1 MSCKHVQFKQKKSM
15 QIVSVLYRWNSL
27 LFASQKAEFYN
38 QKFFFMIFA
47 DVEDLLKTGLI
58 TPPSSFKGSPVPSP
72 PGSYEFD
79 SAESPGSDSDSQ
91 MSDSGSVG
99 GMADKSRF
107 ALCVFMFSILA
118 FNPFGSMLGS
128 IGSSAGGSYGGS
140 NRGGR
145 TLLELNGKN
154 IHVYNVHVY
163 NSIIEIYD
171 FGKKNQKNICT
182 IFCQILCSYYIS
194 VIYIFDYS
202 YIMRRCENV
211 CNSIMSLFDNT
222 SFVFENSLKEEI
234 KTFNLNEFQ
243 LT

>member
-1 MSCKHVQFKQKKSM
+1 
-15 QIVSVLYRWNSL
+15 
-27 LFASQKAEFYN
+27 
-38 QKFFFMIFA
+38 
-47 DVEDLLKTGLI
+47 
-58 TPPSSFKGSPVPSP
+58 
-72 PGSYEFD
+72 
-79 SAESPGSDSDSQ
+79 

-154 IHVYNVHVY
+154 IHVYNMHVY

-171 FGKKNQKNICT
+171 FGKKTKKTFSVKSYVHT
-182 IFCQILCSYYIS
+182 IYQL
-194 VIYIFDYS
+194 YIFL
-202 YIMRRCENV
+202 IIR
-211 CNSIMSLFDNT
+211 T
-222 SFVFENSLKEEI
+222 
-234 KTFNLNEFQ
+234 
-243 LT
+243 